1 MSKWNKDELAKLDK
15 EQAKQRKRL
24 LERTIEDVRRV
35 LDNTDG
41 LERLTN
47 ISDEEWNAA
56 VARSGDVGNAA

>member
-24 LERTIEDVRRV
+24 LARTIEGVRRV

-41 LERLTN
+41 LERLAN
-47 ISDEEWNAA
+47 ISDEEWDAA